1 VPINIA
7 IYGIFSASIT
17 NSSAKLPKILN
28 GHMQRLYDALCLIC
42 LIHQNVVN
50 SLNSPYF
57 LDYLS
62 HSTHVMIAPEGV
74 SSFGFGG
81 TNGRCDI
88 WGAARWVG

>member
-1 VPINIA
+1 MPN
-7 IYGIFSASIT
+7 
-17 NSSAKLPKILN
+17 LLN
-28 GHMQRLYDALCLIC
+28 PPERGEFIEFPL
-42 LIHQNVVN
+42 
-50 SLNSPYF
+50 F